1 MYTQMDP
8 KKISSLDPKLRETYE
23 RIMGTSPQPVSQ
35 APAPTSA
42 PVQVPTLP
50 QAQAP
55 IEQKA
60 PEPQAPASQPQA
72 PRPISGFMESPQTT
86 ASPEKPKETL
96 PPSPF
101 LMQTQTVQD
110 SPLTQNLNMNIPQE
124 DFTKSPLSAPNN
136 SFVNPN
142 PSPEEVSGMN
152 PIINGQPQ
160 KQKKKNKFFPI
171 ILSVGIIVFFVIYAV
186 VWAKVFSLF

>member
-1 MYTQMDP
+1 MDP

-35 APAPTSA
+35 TSTPASA
-42 PVQVPTLP
+42 PVQTPTFP
-50 QAQAP
+50 QTP

-60 PEPQAPASQPQA
+60 PEPQTPASQPQA
-72 PRPISGFMESPQTT
+72 PKPISGFMESPQTT
-86 ASPEKPKETL
+86 AFPEKPKETL
-96 PPSPF
+96 PPSPL

-110 SPLTQNLNMNIPQE
+110 SPLTQNFNMNIPQE

-142 PSPEEVSGMN
+142 PSPEEVSGSQ
-152 PIINGQPQ
+152 ITNGGPQ

-171 ILSVGIIVFFVIYAV
+171 LLSIGIVVFFIIYTV

>member
-1 MYTQMDP
+1 MDP

-23 RIMGTSPQPVSQ
+23 RIMGTSPQGVSQ
-35 APAPTSA
+35 TSAPASA
-42 PVQVPTLP
+42 PVQAPVLP
-50 QAQAP
+50 QAP
-55 IEQKA
+55 IEQKT
-60 PEPQAPASQPQA
+60 PQPQAPAVQSQA
-72 PRPISGFMESPQTT
+72 PKPISGFMESPQTT

-96 PPSPF
+96 PPSPL

-110 SPLTQNLNMNIPQE
+110 SPLMQNLNMNTPQE

-142 PSPEEVSGMN
+142 PSPEEVSEIN
-152 PIINGQPQ
+152 PIMNRQPQ

-171 ILSVGIIVFFVIYAV
+171 ILSVGIIVFFVIYTV